1 MTEIYDRRALTTRR
15 LLPRLQLLEE
25 VAPFILNGKSVQDSP
40 AKSGRVYVLSSGMMT
55 PKTLSN
61 ILRVA

>member
-25 VAPFILNGKSVQDSP
+25 VGAVRFERQDDSGIAGACRAASTRSP
-40 AKSGRVYVLSSGMMT
+40 AE
-55 PKTLSN
+55 
-61 ILRVA
+61 